1 MLVKGEWEI
10 ERVPHSIY
18 IRPLGIKDV
27 WPHNPNIIG
36 HFSFRSL
43 FEKLPN
49 DGEFNTF
56 DDWRLVPTSRPLVTP
71 PPFKENYLD
80 LPATYGSL
88 DYSRAHTGLPVYGNR
103 TGSWEFVVLNDF
115 RPWEIAYSDIL
126 HTIHGKKCM
135 ITLDDDLDYFYVGNL
150 TLSEWRS
157 DPGWSRIVINYNLE
171 PYKYAKKLEKHLI
184 SLPENGVSSLEL
196 HPKKLGA
203 KPDFPWIMISN
214 GGNEDANVR
223 INFYNAELSYAEYEF
238 IIEERDKYIQVPE
251 FILSNESGSNGCDI
265 RFFTD
270 NAANVYVQY
279 CRGYM

>member
-18 IRPLGIKDV
+18 IRPLHLGYI
-27 WPHNPNIIG
+27 WPPNPNTVAK
-36 HFSFRSL
+36 SL
-43 FEKLPN
+43 FGKLDN

-56 DDWRLVPTSRPLVTP
+56 DDWRLVPTSRPLVAP

-171 PYKYAKKLEKHLI
+171 PYKYLKNVEHIEVNLDANVEQSLVFYSSKLGQKAEFPWVSVVPSSGTGYSDPIVIITFDNNELI
-184 SLPENGVSSLEL
+184 GTSHVSLSETGKYVQVPEILFSNETGKNEISLEL
-196 HPKKLGA
+196 ISD
-203 KPDFPWIMISN
+203 KPADVYI
-214 GGNEDANVR
+214 
-223 INFYNAELSYAEYEF
+223 EY
-238 IIEERDKYIQVPE
+238 Y
-251 FILSNESGSNGCDI
+251 
-265 RFFTD
+265 
-270 NAANVYVQY
+270 
-279 CRGYM
+279 RGYM